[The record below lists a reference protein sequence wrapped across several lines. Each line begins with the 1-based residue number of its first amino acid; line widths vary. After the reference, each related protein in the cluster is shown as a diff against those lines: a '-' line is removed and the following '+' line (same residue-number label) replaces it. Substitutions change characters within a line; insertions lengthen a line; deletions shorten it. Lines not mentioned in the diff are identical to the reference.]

1 MVGED
6 GGHVVS
12 RSQRNGCF
20 SRIQCVTSKAGI
32 MILLWTFMVA
42 FVLGVVFGLT
52 SYRTFV
58 LLTYLSVQ
66 DVLPT
71 LLAVYAVGA
80 VVYMFFPIAGFV
92 ADVYCGRYKV
102 IRFSVWLLWIALL
115 LISLYAIVS
124 SFTISTLNEHGIII
138 VSVVASVAL
147 LVFAVG
153 ISAFQANIIQFGTD
167 QLQDAS
173 AGELS
178 AFIRWYVW
186 TSYLGSRMAVLFFI
200 LTFTCLDDIDS
211 YVVAVKVFLGFVTI
225 IFGIILL
232 RNCCCPRGFWIDNRI
247 VDNPYKTVLKVL
259 LFAWKHNHPLQRSA
273 FTYWEDNIP
282 SRIDLAK
289 SKYGGPFTT
298 EQVEDVKTF
307 LQMFAVLLANS
318 IFFVT
323 IMPSQFIN
331 DNHFLPKYNGM
342 DPCGLESVVTDN
354 YILTTGVVIVSIPL
368 YECCIGPLL
377 RRHNVLPF
385 RSMFKRLGA
394 AQILIL
400 ASIIYYFL
408 VDTIGH
414 AITDPNPSCMF
425 GATRESEKIQIHR
438 AVLIIPDVLTG
449 LANVLFYTTVNE
461 FICAQSPH
469 SMKGLLL
476 GSFYGLQ
483 GLFSFVGV
491 AIIVP
496 FAKGSF
502 DSHHPTNPS
511 CGFGYFLLN
520 TLLAAIGV
528 VVFCE
533 VAVRYK
539 YRERG
544 ESYNPRPFVEA
555 YYECNS
561 VWCIVASA
569 WVIITVYS
577 GTIIYM
583 FNLFGILWY
592 KSCILSVVCAPH
604 GV

>member
-6 GGHVVS
+6 GRHVVS

-42 FVLGVVFGLT
+42 FVLGVVFNLT
-52 SYRTFV
+52 WYGTFV
-58 LLTYLSVQ
+58 LLRYLSVQ
-66 DVLPT
+66 DEPVLPT

-102 IRFSVWLLWIALL
+102 VRFSMWLLWVALL
-115 LISLYAIVS
+115 LFSFYAI
-124 SFTISTLNEHGIII
+124 ITLSMNEHGFII
-138 VSVVASVAL
+138 VSVVASV
-147 LVFAVG
+147 LVFAVS
-153 ISAFQANIIQFGTD
+153 ISAFLANIIQFGTD

-173 AGELS
+173 VRELS

-186 TSYLGSRMAVLFFI
+186 TVDLGIRIAVLFFNF
-200 LTFTCLDDIDS
+200 TFTCLKDEAS
-211 YVVAVKVFLGFVTI
+211 HLVAIKFRIAFIGFVTI
-225 IFGIILL
+225 TFGIVLL
-232 RNCCCPRGFWIDNRI
+232 VNRCCPRWLWIENRI

-259 LFAWKHNHPLQRSA
+259 LFAWKHSHPLQRSA

-298 EQVEDVKTF
+298 EPVEDVKTF
-307 LQMFAVLLANS
+307 LQILVVLLANS

-323 IMPSQFIN
+323 VIPSQFIN
-331 DNHFLPKYNGM
+331 DDHFLPKYNDM
-342 DPCGLESVVTDN
+342 DPCSWEPMLNNN
-354 YILTTGVVIVSIPL
+354 YTLTTGVVIVSIPL

-400 ASIIYYFL
+400 VSIIYYFL

-425 GATRESEKIQIHR
+425 GATAESEKIQIHLT
-438 AVLIIPDVLTG
+438 VLIIPDVLNG
-449 LANVLFYTTVNE
+449 LASVLFYTTVFE
-461 FICAQSPH
+461 LICAQSPH
-469 SMKGLLL
+469 SMKGLLF

-483 GLFSFVGV
+483 GLFSLVGV

-555 YYECNS
+555 YYERNS
-561 VWCIVASA
+561 V
-569 WVIITVYS
+569 
-577 GTIIYM
+577 
-583 FNLFGILWY
+583 
-592 KSCILSVVCAPH
+592 
-604 GV
+604 